1 MHAYCVGELRLCE
14 QAAFK
19 RIHAARAARRFP
31 AIFEALAEGRLHLTA
46 VTLLAPHLTEASA
59 PDLLAAAAHKSRSE
73 IEQLLAE
80 RFPRTESLPMVETLP
95 DSSGP
100 TRAQL
105 SPGKAEPVAQARAEA
120 PPPPATTM
128 PTSRTRFTLQLTRSQ
143 DTHDKLRYAQELLG
157 HQIPNGDLAQVL
169 ERVLELAIAQIEKRK
184 FAATD
189 RPRLAQCSTNSRHI
203 PAHVRRAVWKRD
215 GGQCT
220 FVGESGHRCESRTRL
235 EFDHIEPVA
244 RGGQPTVDG
253 IRLRCRA
260 HNQYTAEC
268 EFGHEFMR
276 RKPESAR
283 AAAEASTGA
292 ARNAQALA
300 QERAQEVVPWLQALG
315 IPASAARRAAERC
328 ESIPDASIE
337 DRVRLALTCFGPRT
351 APPS

>member
-120 PPPPATTM
+120 PPPPAKTI
-128 PTSRTRFTLQLTRSQ
+128 PIAHQRFTLQLTMSQ

-157 HQIPNGDLAQVL
+157 HRIPNGDLAQVL
-169 ERVLELAIAQIEKRK
+169 ERVLELAIAQLEKRK

-189 RPRLAQCSTNSRHI
+189 RPRRSKVASTNPRYI
-203 PAHVRRAVWKRD
+203 PAHVRRSVWQRD

-220 FVGESGHRCESRTRL
+220 FVGESGHRCASRTRL
-235 EFDHIEPVA
+235 EFDHTEPVA
-244 RGGQPTVDG
+244 RGGRPSVDG
-253 IRLRCRA
+253 VRLRCRA
-260 HNQYTAEC
+260 HNQHTAEC
-268 EFGHEFMR
+268 ELGVGFMNRKR
-276 RKPESAR
+276 RE
-283 AAAEASTGA
+283 AAARQEARKKA
-292 ARNAQALA
+292 
-300 QERAQEVVPWLQALG
+300 EEVIPWLRALG
-315 IPASAARRAAERC
+315 INASAARNAAERC
-328 ESIPDASIE
+328 EAVPDASIE
-337 DRVRLALTCFGPRT
+337 ERVRLALTCFGPRT
-351 APPS
+351 VMAAP